1 MASAGLLHPQIDV
14 NLEEVED
21 SITEGQYR
29 PNVNNPLL
37 ARKRISD
44 VWPAQP
50 PDDHLHVFVSLPSGM
65 GSPTLAYDGG
75 ECFIRLFALAQGW
88 SRSFHHTHCSSYIS
102 CHLLSIHSRYLLRPI
117 A

>member
-14 NLEEVED
+14 NPREIKDL
-21 SITEGQYR
+21 IRYR
-29 PNVNNPLL
+29 PSDNDQSLD
-37 ARKRISD
+37 AMETISD

-50 PDDHLHVFVSLPSGM
+50 PNKHLHVFVSLPSGM